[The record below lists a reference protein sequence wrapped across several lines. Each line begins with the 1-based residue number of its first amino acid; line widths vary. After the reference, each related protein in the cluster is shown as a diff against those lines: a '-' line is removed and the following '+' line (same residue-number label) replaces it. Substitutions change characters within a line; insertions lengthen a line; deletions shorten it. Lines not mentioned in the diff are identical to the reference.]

1 MRGRKSPCISPLDGY
16 FPELQSNR
24 RRLPRVAPP
33 QPGAIFAPNFLASSE
48 VERCGKEVRKDRL
61 TPPRSTSRR
70 PPPPTTG
77 AKQWGGR
84 KPVGSLTSL
93 IWKEKRRR
101 RCPGGYLNQVT
112 STLTNLRSLEDN
124 TMNINSLGLRL
135 LGIDVIGNSSRNTQT
150 ICQPGSSELG
160 KL

>member
-16 FPELQSNR
+16 FPEPQSNR

-33 QPGAIFAPNFLASSE
+33 QPGAVIAPNFLASPE
-48 VERCGKEVRKDRL
+48 VEGCGEDVRKDRL

-77 AKQWGGR
+77 AKQWGRR

-101 RCPGGYLNQVT
+101 RCPGGYPNQVT

-124 TMNINSLGLRL
+124 TMKFGRASARPEFVGTRQEIRRL
-135 LGIDVIGNSSRNTQT
+135 YANQFFGIG
-150 ICQPGSSELG
+150 
-160 KL
+160 